1 MDPDWSMTEQREAWA
16 LRRAYDIVMR
26 EGGSLVR
33 AAQWLD
39 KKGTASSTVRLREA
53 IAQSLMEALA
63 VRIEARRAS
72 VDTEPGRASDDRGH

>member
-1 MDPDWSMTEQREAWA
+1 MDPDWSTTEQREAWA
-16 LRRAYDIVMR
+16 LQRAYDIVMR

-53 IAQSLMEALA
+53 IAQSLMEALT

-72 VDTEPGRASDDRGH
+72 MDTDPGRASDDRGH